1 MIKRKNFEAFIK
13 SYQKFDQIDS
23 LWNEENHSYQS
34 AKTQKLY
41 QFYNDIF
48 EYDVGYKTTIIK
60 SVGAIIIAIGLIL
73 MSVMAVNYLND
84 IFIKFFPS
92 PINGL
97 ITFSTTLLFMSLF
110 FLYLTFYLH
119 RMFDSNT
126 F

>member
-1 MIKRKNFEAFIK
+1 MIKRENFEAFIK
-13 SYQKFDQIDS
+13 SYQKFDQIDF
-23 LWNEENHSYQS
+23 LWNEESHSYRS

-73 MSVMAVNYLND
+73 MSIMAVNYLND